1 LIFHAPEIVRFSTD
15 CTATPGMQYYGLFR
29 SARQSLSSVEEFMHL
44 CHILLMLYNDSQ
56 SEVDQFIES
65 QEPGVQKALSSH
77 TKKMET
83 IYTQL
88 RNEFAH
94 ARTVVDLDQTKSK
107 MGDWIPKLVALTK
120 WAIELHS

>member
-1 LIFHAPEIVRFSTD
+1 
-15 CTATPGMQYYGLFR
+15 MQYLGLFR

-44 CHILLMLYNDSQ
+44 YHILLMQYNDSQ

-65 QEPGVQKALSSH
+65 QEPVVQKALSSH

-88 RNEFAH
+88 RNKFAH
-94 ARTVVDLDQTKSK
+94 ARTGVDLDQTKSK
-107 MGDWIPKLVALTK
+107 MGDWLPKLVALTK
-120 WAIELHS
+120 RAIELHPW